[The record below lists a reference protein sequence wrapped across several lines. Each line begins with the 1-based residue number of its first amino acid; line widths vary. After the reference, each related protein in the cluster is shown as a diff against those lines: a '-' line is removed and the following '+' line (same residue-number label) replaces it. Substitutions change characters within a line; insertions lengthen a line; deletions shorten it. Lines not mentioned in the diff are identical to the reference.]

1 MTKEHKII
9 CKKVIS
15 ELVKINKR
23 YKNLYKKKNIFE
35 QGIDS
40 LDFFKLVFKLEKI
53 FKKKIPSNKY
63 NSLNTID
70 KIGLFFQK

>member
-35 QGIDS
+35 KGIDY
-40 LDFFKLVFKLEKI
+40 LDFFKLFLNLEKI
-53 FKKKIPSNKY
+53 FKKKFHRINIT
-63 NSLNTID
+63 L
-70 KIGLFFQK
+70 